1 MKPPRFAYYDPA
13 SVAEAVELKARFETD
28 ALVLAGGQSLMPML
42 NTRLAK
48 PDALV
53 DINRITSLQQLDVG
67 QTHVEL
73 GALVRQHRLESD
85 PVVARNVPLL
95 AAVTHYIGHVENRH
109 RGTVGGSLAH
119 ADSAA
124 ELPTA
129 ALTLDAEMVIEGPGG
144 RRVEAARDFFA
155 GWMTTTIAPDELLVA
170 VRFPITPADAG
181 WGFVEVARREGDF
194 ALAASAAQLRL
205 DDAGRVAEIA
215 IGVASVTDRPVR
227 AAETEAALLGR
238 LPTADAVAAAAR
250 AVEEQVTASDDLH
263 ATHSYRRHLAA
274 TVTQRAVLAAV
285 RRAAQEGNRS

>member
-1 MKPPRFAYYDPA
+1 MKPPRFAYYDPDT
-13 SVAEAVELKARFETD
+13 VAEAVELKSRFETD
-28 ALVLAGGQSLMPML
+28 ALVLAGGQSLVPML

-53 DINRITSLQQLDVG
+53 DINRIAALQQLDVG
-67 QTHVEL
+67 PTHLEF

-124 ELPTA
+124 ELPTTA
-129 ALTLDAEMVIEGPGG
+129 VTLDAEMVIEGPGG
-144 RRVEAARDFFA
+144 RRVEPAQDFFA

-170 VRFPITPADAG
+170 VRFPIAAADAG

-194 ALAASAAQLRL
+194 ALAAAAVQLRL
-205 DDAGRVAEIA
+205 DQAGRVSEIA
-215 IGVASVTDRPVR
+215 IGLASITDRPVR
-227 AAETEAALLGR
+227 AAEAEAALLGQV
-238 LPTADAVAAAAR
+238 PTADAVAAAAR
-250 AVEEQVTASDDLH
+250 SVEEQVTASDDLH

-285 RRAAQEGNRS
+285 GRAQEGDRP

>member
-1 MKPPRFAYYDPA
+1 MKPPRFAYYDPET
-13 SVAEAVELKARFETD
+13 VAEAVQLKSRFETD

-42 NTRLAK
+42 NTRLAR
-48 PDALV
+48 PDALI
-53 DINRITSLQQLDVG
+53 DINRIASLQDLQVG
-67 QTHVEL
+67 PTHVEF

-85 PVVARNVPLL
+85 PVIARNVPLL

-129 ALTLDAEMVIEGPGG
+129 AITLDAEMVIEGPAG
-144 RRVEAARDFFA
+144 RRVETAADFFA
-155 GWMTTTIAPDELLVA
+155 GWMTTTVAPDELLVA

-194 ALAASAAQLRL
+194 ALSAAAAQLRL
-205 DDAGRVAEIA
+205 DEAGRIAEIA
-215 IGVASVTDRPVR
+215 IGVASITDRPVR
-227 AAETEAALLGR
+227 AAETEAQLLGQV
-238 LPTADAVAAAAR
+238 PTAETVAAAAR
-250 AVEEQVTASDDLH
+250 AVEEQVTASDDMH
-263 ATHSYRRHLAA
+263 ATHTYRRHLAA

-285 RRAAQEGNRS
+285 GRAQEGARQ

>member
-1 MKPPRFAYYDPA
+1 MKPPRFAYYDPET
-13 SVAEAVELKARFETD
+13 VAEAIRLKSRYETE

-42 NTRLAK
+42 NTRLAR
-48 PDALV
+48 PEALI
-53 DINRITSLQQLDVG
+53 DINRIGSLQELQVG
-67 QTHVEL
+67 PTHVEF

-85 PVVARNVPLL
+85 PLVARNVPLL

-129 ALTLDAEMVIEGPGG
+129 AVTLDAEMVIEGPAGQ
-144 RRVEAARDFFA
+144 RVETAADFFA
-155 GWMTTTIAPDELLVA
+155 GWMTTTVAPDELLVA

-194 ALAASAAQLRL
+194 ALSAAAAQLRL
-205 DDAGRVAEIA
+205 DEAGRVAEIA
-215 IGVASVTDRPVR
+215 IGVASITDRPVR
-227 AAETEAALLGR
+227 ASATEAQLLGQV
-238 LPTADAVAAAAR
+238 PTPEAVAAAAR

-263 ATHSYRRHLAA
+263 ATHTYRRHLAA

-285 RRAAQEGNRS
+285 GRAQEGARQ

>member
-1 MKPPRFAYYDPA
+1 MKPPRFAYYDPET
-13 SVAEAVELKARFETD
+13 VAEAIQIKNRFETD

-42 NTRLAK
+42 NTRLAR
-48 PDALV
+48 PEVLI
-53 DINRITSLQQLDVG
+53 DINRIAPLQDLQVG
-67 QTHVEL
+67 PTHVEF

-129 ALTLDAEMVIEGPGG
+129 AITLDAEMVIEGPAG
-144 RRVEAARDFFA
+144 RRVEAAADFFA
-155 GWMTTTIAPDELLVA
+155 GWMTTTVAPDELLVA

-194 ALAASAAQLRL
+194 ALSAAAAQLRL
-205 DDAGRVAEIA
+205 DEAGRVSQIA
-215 IGVASVTDRPVR
+215 IGVASITDRPVR
-227 AAETEAALLGR
+227 ASGTEAQLLGQV
-238 LPTADAVAAAAR
+238 PTPEAVAAAAR
-250 AVEEQVTASDDLH
+250 AVEDQVTASDDMH
-263 ATHSYRRHLAA
+263 ATHTYRRHLAA

-285 RRAAQEGNRS
+285 GRAQEGARQ

>member
-1 MKPPRFAYYDPA
+1 MKPPRFAYYDPDT
-13 SVAEAVELKARFETD
+13 VAEAVELKSRYETD
-28 ALVLAGGQSLMPML
+28 ALVLAGGQSLVPML

-48 PDALV
+48 PDALL
-53 DINRITSLQQLDVG
+53 DINRIASLQELEVG
-67 QTHVEL
+67 PTHLEF

-85 PVVARNVPLL
+85 PIVARNVPLL

-129 ALTLDAEMVIEGPGG
+129 AVTLDAEMVIEGPSG
-144 RRVEAARDFFA
+144 RRVETAQDFFA

-194 ALAASAAQLRL
+194 ALSAAAAQLRL
-205 DDAGRVAEIA
+205 DEAGRISEIA
-215 IGVASVTDRPVR
+215 IGVASITDRPVR
-227 AAETEAALLGR
+227 AAEVEAQLLGQV
-238 LPTADAVAAAAR
+238 PTAEAVADAAR
-250 AVEEQVTASDDLH
+250 AVQEQVTASDDLH
-263 ATHSYRRHLAA
+263 ATHTYRRHLAA

-285 RRAAQEGNRS
+285 RRAQEGDRP

>member
-1 MKPPRFAYYDPA
+1 MKPPRFAYYDPET
-13 SVAEAVELKARFETD
+13 VAEAVQIKSRFETD

-42 NTRLAK
+42 NTRLAR
-48 PDALV
+48 PDALI
-53 DINRITSLQQLDVG
+53 DINRIASLQDVQVG
-67 QTHVEL
+67 PTHVEF

-85 PVVARNVPLL
+85 PLVARNVPLL

-129 ALTLDAEMVIEGPGG
+129 AITLDAEMVIEGPAG
-144 RRVEAARDFFA
+144 RRVEAAADFFA

-170 VRFPITPADAG
+170 VRFPIAAADAG

-194 ALAASAAQLRL
+194 ALSAAGAQLRL
-205 DDAGRVAEIA
+205 DAAGRISEIA
-215 IGVASVTDRPVR
+215 IGVASITDRPVR
-227 AAETEAALLGR
+227 AAETEAHLLGQV
-238 LPTADAVAAAAR
+238 PTPEAVAAAAR
-250 AVEEQVTASDDLH
+250 AVEDQVTASDDMH
-263 ATHSYRRHLAA
+263 ATHTYRRHLAA

-285 RRAAQEGNRS
+285 GRAQEGARQ

>member
-13 SVAEAVELKARFETD
+13 SVAEAVELKGRFETD

-48 PDALV
+48 PDALL
-53 DINRITSLQQLDVG
+53 DINRIASLQEVEVG
-67 QTHVEL
+67 PTHVEF

-85 PVVARNVPLL
+85 PVVARTVPLL

-129 ALTLDAEMVIEGPGG
+129 AVTLDAELVIEGPAG
-144 RRVEAARDFFA
+144 RRVEAAQDFFA

-170 VRFPITPADAG
+170 VRFPITPPDAG

-194 ALAASAAQLRL
+194 ALSAAAAQLRL
-205 DDAGRVAEIA
+205 DESGRVSEIA
-215 IGVASVTDRPVR
+215 VGVASITDRPVR
-227 AAETEAALLGR
+227 ATATEAELLGH

-250 AVEEQVTASDDLH
+250 AVEDQVTASDDLH

-285 RRAAQEGNRS
+285 RRAQEGDRS

>member
-1 MKPPRFAYYDPA
+1 MKPPRFAYYDPET
-13 SVAEAVELKARFETD
+13 VAEAVQLKSRFETD

-42 NTRLAK
+42 NTRLAR
-48 PDALV
+48 PEVLI
-53 DINRITSLQQLDVG
+53 DINRIAPLQDLQVG
-67 QTHVEL
+67 PTHLEF

-129 ALTLDAEMVIEGPGG
+129 AITLDAEMVIEGPAG
-144 RRVEAARDFFA
+144 RRVEAAADFFA
-155 GWMTTTIAPDELLVA
+155 GWMTTTVAPDELLVA

-194 ALAASAAQLRL
+194 ALSAAAAQLRL
-205 DDAGRVAEIA
+205 DEAGRVSQIA
-215 IGVASVTDRPVR
+215 IGVASITDRPVR
-227 AAETEAALLGR
+227 ASGTEAQLLGQV
-238 LPTADAVAAAAR
+238 PTPEAVAAAAR
-250 AVEEQVTASDDLH
+250 AVEDQVTASDDMH
-263 ATHSYRRHLAA
+263 ATHTYRRHLAA

-285 RRAAQEGNRS
+285 GRAQEGARQ

>member
-1 MKPPRFAYYDPA
+1 MKPPRFAYYDPET
-13 SVAEAVELKARFETD
+13 VAEAIRLKSRYETE

-42 NTRLAK
+42 NTRLAR
-48 PDALV
+48 PEALI
-53 DINRITSLQQLDVG
+53 DINRIGSLQELQVG
-67 QTHVEL
+67 PTHVEF

-85 PVVARNVPLL
+85 PLVARNVPLL

-129 ALTLDAEMVIEGPGG
+129 AVTLDAEMVIEGPAGQ
-144 RRVEAARDFFA
+144 RVETAADFFA
-155 GWMTTTIAPDELLVA
+155 GWMTTTVAPDELLVA

-194 ALAASAAQLRL
+194 ALSAAAAQLRL
-205 DDAGRVAEIA
+205 DEAGRVSEIA
-215 IGVASVTDRPVR
+215 IGVASITDRPVR
-227 AAETEAALLGR
+227 ASATEAQLLGQV
-238 LPTADAVAAAAR
+238 PTPEAVAAAAR

-263 ATHSYRRHLAA
+263 ATHTYRRHLAA

-285 RRAAQEGNRS
+285 GRAQEGARQ

>member
-1 MKPPRFAYYDPA
+1 MKPPRFAYYDPET
-13 SVAEAVELKARFETD
+13 VAEAIQIKNRFETD

-42 NTRLAK
+42 NTRLAR
-48 PDALV
+48 PEALI
-53 DINRITSLQQLDVG
+53 DINRIASLQDMQVG
-67 QTHVEL
+67 PTHVEF

-129 ALTLDAEMVIEGPGG
+129 AITLDAEMVIEGPAGQ
-144 RRVEAARDFFA
+144 RVETAADFFA
-155 GWMTTTIAPDELLVA
+155 GWMTTTVAPDELLVA

-194 ALAASAAQLRL
+194 ALSAAAAQLRL
-205 DDAGRVAEIA
+205 DEAGRVSQIA
-215 IGVASVTDRPVR
+215 IGVASITDRPVR
-227 AAETEAALLGR
+227 ASGTEAQLLGQV
-238 LPTADAVAAAAR
+238 PTPEAVAAAAR
-250 AVEEQVTASDDLH
+250 AVEDQVTASDDMH
-263 ATHSYRRHLAA
+263 ATHTYRRHLAA

-285 RRAAQEGNRS
+285 GRAQEGARQ

>member
-13 SVAEAVELKARFETD
+13 SVAEAVELKSRFETD

-48 PDALV
+48 PDALL
-53 DINRITSLQQLDVG
+53 DINRITSLQELEVG
-67 QTHVEL
+67 PTHVEF

-129 ALTLDAEMVIEGPGG
+129 AVTLDAELLIEGPSG
-144 RRVEAARDFFA
+144 RRVEPAREFFA
-155 GWMTTTIAPDELLVA
+155 GWMTTTIGPDELLVG

-194 ALAASAAQLRL
+194 ALSAAAAQLRL
-205 DDAGRVAEIA
+205 DEEGRISEIA
-215 IGVASVTDRPVR
+215 VGVSSITDRPVR
-227 AAETEAALLGR
+227 AAETEAQLLGQ

-250 AVEEQVTASDDLH
+250 AVEDQVTASDDLH

-285 RRAAQEGNRS
+285 RRAQEGDRS

>member
-1 MKPPRFAYYDPA
+1 MKPPRFAYYDPDT
-13 SVAEAVELKARFETD
+13 VAEAVELKSRYETD
-28 ALVLAGGQSLMPML
+28 ALVLAGGQSLVPML

-48 PDALV
+48 PDALL
-53 DINRITSLQQLDVG
+53 DINRIASLQELEVG
-67 QTHVEL
+67 PTHLEF

-85 PVVARNVPLL
+85 PIVARNVPLL

-129 ALTLDAEMVIEGPGG
+129 AVTLDAEMVIEGPSG
-144 RRVEAARDFFA
+144 RRVETAQDFFA

-194 ALAASAAQLRL
+194 ALSAAAAQLRL
-205 DDAGRVAEIA
+205 DEAGRISEIA
-215 IGVASVTDRPVR
+215 IGVASITDRPVR
-227 AAETEAALLGR
+227 AAEVEAQLLGQV
-238 LPTADAVAAAAR
+238 PTAEAVADAAR
-250 AVEEQVTASDDLH
+250 AVQEQVTASDDLH
-263 ATHSYRRHLAA
+263 ATHTYRRHLAA

-285 RRAAQEGNRS
+285 RRVQEGDRP

>member
-1 MKPPRFAYYDPA
+1 MKPPRFAYYDPET
-13 SVAEAVELKARFETD
+13 VAEAVRLKSRYETE

-42 NTRLAK
+42 NTRLAR
-48 PDALV
+48 PEALI
-53 DINRITSLQQLDVG
+53 DINRIGSLQELQVG
-67 QTHVEL
+67 PTHVEF

-85 PVVARNVPLL
+85 PLVARNVPLL

-129 ALTLDAEMVIEGPGG
+129 AVTLDAEMVIEGPAGQ
-144 RRVEAARDFFA
+144 RVETAADFFA
-155 GWMTTTIAPDELLVA
+155 GWMTTTVAPDELLVA

-194 ALAASAAQLRL
+194 ALSAAAAQLRL
-205 DDAGRVAEIA
+205 DEAGRVSEIA
-215 IGVASVTDRPVR
+215 IGVASITDRPVR
-227 AAETEAALLGR
+227 ASATEAQLLGQV
-238 LPTADAVAAAAR
+238 PTPEAVAAAAR

-263 ATHSYRRHLAA
+263 ATHTYRRHLAA

-285 RRAAQEGNRS
+285 GRAQEGARQ